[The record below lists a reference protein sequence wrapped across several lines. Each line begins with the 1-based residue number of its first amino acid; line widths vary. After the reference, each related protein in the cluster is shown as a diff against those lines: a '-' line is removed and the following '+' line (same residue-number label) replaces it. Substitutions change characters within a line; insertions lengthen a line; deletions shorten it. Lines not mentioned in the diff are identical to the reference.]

1 MNFEWFKNKLIM
13 RKILTALSF
22 LAISIAAN
30 AQDGDTDLT
39 AFNPANVEK
48 YDVKVQTSNAIS
60 DKISAKWEQQAEAL
74 ESNTRGAFF
83 EGLAAVT
90 KTAAFGVMG
99 QSGSAIASVAF
110 ATIAASVKGNKSEWR
125 NIVEKENM
133 YEKKLMML
141 ENIDDFYSNVS
152 DAGALDPSGM
162 SFNGF
167 ACLQQRGCDTI
178 LYVVCR
184 LDTAEAALSRIL
196 FHSKFQL
203 QLDTLIFNPQL
214 CNLPNDNSRSFSER
228 KPFSFDERENISL
241 SIDMTITSSWINQ
254 AIQVYN
260 DVHLGDFSIKV
271 PIYKENLD
279 SDSIFRYIAGKPG
292 NAGFCQISGDC
303 FIVPRSYMGVRD
315 SRGIYHDAWGTGQY
329 KVTMTVK
336 ETCGISPDFEK
347 NWKADW
353 KSRPK
358 TPLKYNLIQSIKQT
372 WDSNSGTW
380 ICTLTEAPANYT
392 KQQITNALGADKK
405 NTKTKG
411 VGF

>member
-1 MNFEWFKNKLIM
+1 MKNIFTTLCLLI
-13 RKILTALSF
+13 ISTALYAQNDDTN
-22 LAISIAAN
+22 LA
-30 AQDGDTDLT
+30 

-48 YDVKVQTSNAIS
+48 YDVKVQTNNAIS

-83 EGLAAVT
+83 DGLAAVT

-110 ATIAASVKGNKSEWR
+110 ATIAATVKGNKNEWR
-125 NIVEKENM
+125 NLVEKENL

-167 ACLQQRGCDTI
+167 ACLQQRGGDTI

-184 LDTAEAALSRIL
+184 LDTTETALSRIL

-214 CNLPNDNSRSFSER
+214 CNLPNDNSRCFSER
-228 KPFSFDERENISL
+228 KPFSFEERENISL
-241 SIDMTITSSWINQ
+241 SIDMSITSSWINQ

-271 PIYKENLD
+271 PIYKGSLD
-279 SDSIFRYIAGKPG
+279 SDSVFRYIAGKPS
-292 NAGFCQISGDC
+292 NAGFCQVTGDC

-336 ETCGISPDFEK
+336 ETCGISAEFEK

-372 WDSNSGTW
+372 WDSNSNTW

-392 KQQITNALGADKK
+392 KQQITNALGVENK
-405 NTKTKG
+405 NQKIKSG
-411 VGF
+411 VF